1 MSNRIPQHTQVKDCT
16 LPPWDLYKMKKFADK
31 STNARLSSIKA
42 CVNGGSTADGTYKGG
57 GMGGSSQGFRSVLP
71 SGART
76 SKLGSIVNSF
86 TKSEQEK
93 FAAEKKANKK
103 KYELKERNIDMLVNK
118 KKQM

>member
-1 MSNRIPQHTQVKDCT
+1 MSNKIPQHTQVKDCT

-31 STNARLSSIKA
+31 STNSRLSSIKA
-42 CVNGGSTADGTYKGG
+42 CVNGGSTADGTYKGS

-76 SKLGSIVNSF
+76 AKLGSIVNNF

-93 FAAEKKANKK
+93 FAAEKNAKKNKNKK
-103 KYELKERNIDMLVNK
+103 KKKGKNK
-118 KKQM
+118 K